1 MSVINTNTKAL
12 FAQNSLS
19 INNRSLTTAMQ
30 QLSTGKRIN
39 SAADDAAGLAIGT
52 RMSADLRGMSVA
64 IRNANDGISLTQTAE
79 GAMGEVS
86 NMLQRMRDLSTQSAT
101 GSVTASNR
109 QAMQAELDQLVAE
122 IDNISKTTNFN
133 GIMLLDGSA
142 KAVSLQTGVN
152 EGDQVTVGIDSTSS
166 KALGLQGF
174 RVEGELTS
182 GRVGA
187 VSGLAVDDV
196 QINGKNAFSSVPT
209 ANTATALATA
219 INSNV
224 GEHRVVASAFNTVKG
239 AAPTASVFAA
249 GALTVNGDSVGA
261 ASSLEELVSNIN
273 RDAAGITAVLGQD
286 GTIELSNDTGADIVI
301 AGTAEETAGFTAGT
315 SSGFVTLSS
324 IDGEDISM
332 VAKSVANGYTGG
344 AGTVADVKL
353 MGFNESTTG
362 TSFAGSAVGIA
373 STDKLTITDDLRIN
387 GVRVG
392 ISDST
397 SATSKAAA
405 INAVSAQSGVTA
417 TARTEV
423 ALTVDVTGTKMT
435 DLDGSA
441 AGKIF
446 SINGKSVDLSG
457 ATSLATA
464 VDTIN
469 SAAIPDVTASA
480 DDLGRLILT
489 SSTGANVTVV
499 DDSTSFVTAVASTSG
514 DAGVGSIAAGMTV
527 AGRISLAS
535 NTGAEIRVESKVAGS
550 AAKIGF
556 ADQGGSDT
564 LVGGALSI
572 TTQEAA
578 GRAITA
584 IDAAIETISMG
595 RANLGAFQNRLTA
608 AVDNLSSLSINLSE
622 SKSRIMD
629 TDYAKATTE
638 LARSQ
643 IVQQAATAMLAQAN
657 QQPSMVMSLLQ

>member
-1 MSVINTNTKAL
+1 MTVINTNTKAL

-19 INNRSLTTAMQ
+19 INNRNLTTAMQ
-30 QLSTGKRIN
+30 QLSTGSRIN

-52 RMSADLRGMSVA
+52 RMSADLRGMAVA

-79 GAMGEVS
+79 GALGEVS

-101 GSVTASNR
+101 GSVTGSNR
-109 QAMQAELDQLVAE
+109 QAMQAEFDQLVAE

-133 GIMLLDGSA
+133 GIMLLDGTA
-142 KAVSLQTGVN
+142 KAVSLQTGVR
-152 EGDQVTVGIDSTSS
+152 EGEQVTVGIEAASS
-166 KALGLQGF
+166 KALGLQGA
-174 RVEGELTS
+174 RIEGEVTS
-182 GRVGA
+182 GRVGS
-187 VSGLAVDDV
+187 VSGLAVSDV
-196 QINGKNAFSSVPT
+196 QINGKNAFSTAPA

-224 GEHRVVASAFNTVKG
+224 GEHRVVASAFNTVKA

-273 RDAAGITAVLGQD
+273 RDAAGVTAVLGQD

-315 SSGFVTLSS
+315 FNGFVTLSS
-324 IDGEDISM
+324 MDGEDIS
-332 VAKSVANGYTGG
+332 VKAKSVANGYVGG
-344 AGTVADVKL
+344 AGTIADVKA
-353 MGFNESTTG
+353 MGFNQSLDG
-362 TSFAGSAVGIA
+362 AAYSGSAVNADAIEL
-373 STDKLTITDDLRIN
+373 DDDLRIN
-387 GVRVG
+387 GVQVG
-392 ISDST
+392 PSADS
-397 SATSKAAA
+397 SASAKVAA
-405 INAVSAQSGVTA
+405 INLLTAQTGVTA
-417 TARTEV
+417 TAKTQV
-423 ALTVDVTGTKMT
+423 VLTYDIADIANGDDVN
-435 DLDGSA
+435 
-441 AGKIF
+441 
-446 SINGKSVDLSG
+446 INGVEVNLSAQTDING
-457 ATSLATA
+457 I
-464 VDTIN
+464 VETIN
-469 SAAIPDVTASA
+469 AAEAGVVAST
-480 DDLGRLILT
+480 DSEGRLILT
-489 SSTGANVTVV
+489 SDTGADVRVSDV
-499 DDSTSFVTAVASTSG
+499 DGTKLFTAIASLTG
-514 DAGVGSIAAGMTV
+514 DASSGAGTAASPYVVKGSI
-527 AGRISLAS
+527 SLSSA
-535 NTGAEIRVESKVAGS
+535 TGAEVRIESKS
-550 AAKIGF
+550 TAAAALIGF
-556 ADQGGSDT
+556 SDQGGSDT

-584 IDAAIETISMG
+584 IDAAIETVSMG

-608 AVDNLSSLSINLSE
+608 AVDNLSSQSINLAE